1 MSKKKTRKMEK
12 KIGFAW
18 RRKMEEMGEVE
29 MKDVGDM
36 DKKKGGRE
44 ARKEEGTN
52 DEDMELDVVE

>member
-1 MSKKKTRKMEK
+1 
-12 KIGFAW
+12 
-18 RRKMEEMGEVE
+18 MEEMGEVE
-29 MKDVGDM
+29 MKDVGDV